1 MIEPIQWHDGR
12 LLFLDQTRLPHETAL
27 IETDDPSVVIG
38 AIRELA
44 IRGAPLIGIAGAY
57 AAVLAAQRHL
67 GRSWEFVRLQWDA
80 IGSARPTA
88 VNLMWAIDRMRKVV
102 QLSGLVSRMDV
113 TALEREATAIHQED
127 REACERIAAHGSALL
142 PDQAAVLTHCNTGML
157 ATGGIGTALGVIRKA
172 WEAGRCTHVYVGETR
187 PLLQGARLTAWE
199 LSSLQIPY
207 TLITDSMAAVLMQR
221 GIVRSV
227 IVGADRIAR
236 NGDVANKVGSYGLA
250 VLSQAHRLPFF
261 VAAPVSTIDLS
272 TAEGAQIPIE
282 ERSAREVVV
291 CGGREVAPVES
302 RVFNPAFD
310 LVPAR
315 LVSAVITDRGI
326 AQPPGVDTIAA
337 LTGTRKPA

>member
-1 MIEPIQWHDGR
+1 
-12 LLFLDQTRLPHETAL
+12 
-27 IETDDPSVVIG
+27 
-38 AIRELA
+38 
-44 IRGAPLIGIAGAY
+44 
-57 AAVLAAQRHL
+57 
-67 GRSWEFVRLQWDA
+67 
-80 IGSARPTA
+80 
-88 VNLMWAIDRMRKVV
+88 
-102 QLSGLVSRMDV
+102 
-113 TALEREATAIHQED
+113 
-127 REACERIAAHGSALL
+127 
-142 PDQAAVLTHCNTGML
+142 
-157 ATGGIGTALGVIRKA
+157 
-172 WEAGRCTHVYVGETR
+172 
-187 PLLQGARLTAWE
+187 
-199 LSSLQIPY
+199 
-207 TLITDSMAAVLMQR
+207 MAAVLMQR